1 MGRRGRAR
9 RERAEAERL
18 ARFAEQ
24 CALLEAQG
32 MRGQDKT
39 FSQRAS
45 ALLGFLCA
53 LPFAAGAVVAF
64 SFRGGKSWL
73 LTGNLFAD
81 LALYILVFLASI
93 PVHECLHALGWA
105 AAKGSFAGLR
115 ICLSGGTPYCAC
127 AQPLGRWRYLAGT
140 LAPFLVLGAG
150 LSAAGIAAASLPLT
164 LYGAFNLLNAGADV
178 LVSLRALASR
188 GLLLDHPSRCGF
200 CAFSR
205 A

>member
-1 MGRRGRAR
+1 MGGEVRAR

-18 ARFAEQ
+18 ARFEER
-24 CALLEAQG
+24 CALLEAEG
-32 MRGQDKT
+32 MRGQDRT

-53 LPFAAGAVVAF
+53 LPFAAGVAVAF
-64 SFRGGKSWL
+64 FFRGGKSWL

-81 LALYILVFLASI
+81 LALYVAVFLASI

-115 ICLSGGTPYCAC
+115 ICLAGGAPYCAC

-140 LAPFLVLGAG
+140 LAPFFVLGAG

-178 LVSLRALASR
+178 LVSLRALAAR

-200 CAFSR
+200 YAFSR